1 MILPIWTAIPS
12 HSDPPSNPNPQ
23 ARQVRAFY
31 AMTTPTKPAGFALS
45 NPVPP
50 TKWEATRAAER
61 ISLEDHKEVPHRNST
76 TSGPNN
82 PKELEYRGRGR

>member
-1 MILPIWTAIPS
+1 MDA
-12 HSDPPSNPNPQ
+12 H
-23 ARQVRAFY
+23 
-31 AMTTPTKPAGFALS
+31 MTTPKKPAGFALS

-76 TSGPNN
+76 TSGPYI